1 MALTACTGRGNTA
14 SDNGAAFHPA
24 GPLLALYPNLRQTGW
39 AVFGVRSREGTP
51 VPFLAASGTVGPGM
65 RTKLEPQERITHQ
78 LNSLTDVAEQWRP
91 RCALC
96 SWPGGMDW
104 GAAGM
109 LLLEEHLRHWAD
121 SQALPVVDYPAPE
134 VRAALA
140 GKPNASKGAL
150 AYSVMERL
158 NLVGE
163 NRSALEWEAIAA
175 GYHHLRINWK

>member
-1 MALTACTGRGNTA
+1 MALTGGTCRGNTA
-14 SDNGAAFHPA
+14 SDDGTASRST

-51 VPFLAASGTVGPGM
+51 APFLAASGTVGPGL
-65 RTKLEPQERITHQ
+65 RTKMEPRERIARQ
-78 LNSLTDVAEQWRP
+78 LQSLTAIAEQWRP
-91 RCALC
+91 RCAVC
-96 SWPGGMDW
+96 GWPGGMDW

-109 LLLEEHLRHWAD
+109 LLFEEHLRQWAE
-121 SQALPVVDYPAPE
+121 SRGLPLVDYPAPE

>member
-1 MALTACTGRGNTA
+1 MGPEGCTGRGKSA
-14 SDNGAAFHPA
+14 SYEDTSSRSAD
-24 GPLLALYPNLRQTGW
+24 PLLALYPNLRQTGW
-39 AVFGVRSREGTP
+39 AVFGAGINEGTP
-51 VPFLAASGTVGPGM
+51 VFFLTASGTVGPGL
-65 RTKLEPQERITHQ
+65 RTKMEPRERIAHQ
-78 LNSLTDVAEQWRP
+78 LQSLTAIAEQWRP
-91 RCALC
+91 RRAVC

-109 LLLEEHLRHWAD
+109 LQLEEHMRWWAE
-121 SQALPVVDYPAPE
+121 SRGLAVVDYPAPE

-158 NLVGE
+158 NLVGD

-175 GYHHLRINWK
+175 GYCHLALRD